1 MRKTFHELGLAVSN
15 KKSSTEPEKSI
26 QWLGFTLSHNNVAI
40 PQKKRD
46 KLKETFLEVMKNRN
60 LAVLY
65 SFLGRASNLATI
77 AKGIMPEIRKLQ
89 RALPYV
95 PDESKMYVVKLL
107 FTREYE

>member
-1 MRKTFHELGLAVSN
+1 M
-15 KKSSTEPEKSI
+15 KS
-26 QWLGFTLSHNNVAI
+26 
-40 PQKKRD
+40 
-46 KLKETFLEVMKNRN
+46 RN

-65 SFLGRASNLATI
+65 SFLGRAANLASI

-95 PDESKMYVVKLL
+95 PDETRMFVIKLQ